1 MYNWAPGEMLY
12 VMECSGDTSTK
23 KGKMMRY
30 VLRYLNGDD
39 ITLEDVGLDRN
50 EMTNEDY
57 DFIANEIYKRSPSYI

>member
-12 VMECSGDTSTK
+12 AMECNGDLLTK

-30 VLRYLNGDD
+30 ILRYLNGDD
-39 ITLEDVGLDRN
+39 ITLEDVGLDQS

-57 DFIANEIYKRSPSYI
+57 DFISNEIYKRSPSYL